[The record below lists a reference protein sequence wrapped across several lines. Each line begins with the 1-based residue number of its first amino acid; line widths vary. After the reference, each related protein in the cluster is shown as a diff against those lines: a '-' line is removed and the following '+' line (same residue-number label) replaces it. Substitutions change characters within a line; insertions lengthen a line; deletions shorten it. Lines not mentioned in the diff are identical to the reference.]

1 MFEKICAD
9 FDVPLDRVVAV
20 VTDSARDMN
29 LMGRLISTEHTA
41 HHNCLDHC
49 LSKFSSSTQLHS
61 LESLHRIPLLNFIC
75 TLHSCTDLCTKMA
88 FSDNENSENTMKA
101 CRELVGY
108 FTGSCQAN
116 EALLKLQTN
125 DPVGMVQDVV
135 TRWWSTLAMLMRLL
149 RLRPQ
154 LTYMVAENML
164 SKDVNLTAQQWNIV
178 EQITKVLLPFKEVQ
192 ILMEGEKYVTS
203 SLIPGLISLVRK
215 GLQDTLSDCD
225 NLQCVTDLAA
235 KMMKK
240 FEEDFGAGGR
250 DTVFKEHQS
259 LGVCNRLKGFPLKV
273 MMCSALDPRTKNL
286 TGIPKGRDRD
296 DVWESVRETLFK
308 NWRNEQE
315 RTRPPVAE
323 RPPLRDTSVPDLWAS
338 DDECDVPADDQE
350 DLKMHQRIDYE
361 ISEYKKAAR
370 LEMRV
375 SNADGSAGGFANPLV
390 WWKDNCLAY
399 PLLSRLARKLLC
411 IPATSAPS
419 ERVFSVA
426 GLTISN
432 LRSRLRPDN
441 AACLVFL
448 KENWKVSKTLTVK

>member
-1 MFEKICAD
+1 MIISILSA
-9 FDVPLDRVVAV
+9 PL
-20 VTDSARDMN
+20 
-29 LMGRLISTEHTA
+29 
-41 HHNCLDHC
+41 
-49 LSKFSSSTQLHS
+49 
-61 LESLHRIPLLNFIC
+61 
-75 TLHSCTDLCTKMA
+75 TDLCTKMA
-88 FSDNENSENTMKA
+88 FSDKENSEKTMKA
-101 CRELVGY
+101 CRDFVGY

-116 EALLKLQTN
+116 EALLKLQNN

-154 LTYMVAENML
+154 LAYMVAENML
-164 SKDVNLTAQQWNIV
+164 SKDVNLTAQQWRIV
-178 EQITKVLLPFKEVQ
+178 EQITKVLIPFKEVQ

-215 GLQDTLSDCD
+215 GLQDALSDCN

-240 FEEDFGAGGR
+240 FEEDFGTGDI
-250 DTVFKEHQS
+250 DTVFREHQS
-259 LGVCNRLKGFPLKV
+259 LGVNNRLKGFPLKV
-273 MMCSALDPRTKNL
+273 MMCAALDPRIKNL
-286 TGIPKGRDRD
+286 TGIPKGGDRD
-296 DVWESVRETLFK
+296 DVWESIHEMLLR
-308 NWRNEQE
+308 NWRNEQD
-315 RTRPPVAE
+315 RTRKSPTVTVRSLP
-323 RPPLRDTSVPDLWAS
+323 RDTSIPDLWAS

-361 ISEYKKAAR
+361 INEYKKAAR

-375 SNADGSAGGFANPLV
+375 SKFGGSSGGFTNPLV
-390 WWKDNCLAY
+390 WWKDDCLAY

-448 KENWKVSKTLTVK
+448 KENWKMSKTLTVK